1 MIGTTCLR
9 RKDKDMLVYVGN
21 TEKGYWTEDV
31 AKKHGWAGKIHKIQF
46 AYRRSGK

>member
-31 AKKHGWAGKIHKIQF
+31 AKKHGWQVKYIKSSCAP
-46 AYRRSGK
+46 S